1 MEVAMGGMVAGRVGR
16 MPSPAQWQMPPCSR
30 KQNPSQS
37 NITLPA
43 SMQNPT
49 NPLQHK
55 LPIKTAMITTIAMIA
70 NKHTTIKQMQEKEQS
85 PRHFQCTA
93 AHNRFNEPKDW
104 ALNTHQS
111 VNKN

>member
-1 MEVAMGGMVAGRVGR
+1 
-16 MPSPAQWQMPPCSR
+16 
-30 KQNPSQS
+30 
-37 NITLPA
+37 
-43 SMQNPT
+43 MQNPT